1 VPQLGTFVK
10 LAQAWYNHTS
20 ILYGDLSGDVTLIQR
35 KTQNPAHWGD
45 EFTVTPDDLQY
56 LSTLLVEEEMPRSAK
71 ELGQALVLYRCR
83 QEEALIE
90 RAMSRGTPY
99 QPKRGYEVGEQVV
112 FPALGYRVGEVV
124 GMRPG
129 HNPEYG
135 PFRVMQVKFETDK
148 RREFAAELTI
158 DHLLNH
164 EVQAGSA
171 EGAEQHTPEQLATLY
186 GPRVGAMLEK
196 YLESEPTFVRLA
208 GKWFRRDLL
217 VDVHAGH
224 LNLAEAVLD
233 MGGGGPLPT
242 EALLGDL
249 ELPEEITPQLR
260 IFSLNYALQEDERFD
275 EVGPAGEVLWFL
287 RRMEPAAVQSVPTHL
302 QYQPLEYDPMLLTSE
317 MLALERDLDDEWSGS
332 NYAPETPEPVTV
344 ILTYPHWRSGTLP
357 LASRLARVFPTGRT
371 HRIRFT
377 LIDGE
382 TSTEMPAWVVREARY
397 VYGLEEWYRTYDVPV
412 GAYLELARGKKPG
425 TVVIQRRG
433 RRPRREWVRV
443 ALPVEG
449 RLTFEMRKKLIAC
462 DYDELMIVAEEDP
475 QTMDTVWDR
484 THRRGLSLGRLIAE
498 IFPELAKLSPQG
510 TVHAATLYNA
520 VNVAIRTPPGPLLAE
535 LIVSGIYA
543 PVGNNYWVLHTTPSG
558 V

>member
-1 VPQLGTFVK
+1 L
-10 LAQAWYNHTS
+10 
-20 ILYGDLSGDVTLIQR
+20 GDVTLIQR
-35 KTQNPAHWGD
+35 KTQNPAYWGE

-56 LSTLLVEEEMPRSAK
+56 LSTLLVEEELPRSAK
-71 ELGQALVLYRCR
+71 ELGEALVLYRCR
-83 QEEALIE
+83 QEKALIE
-90 RAMSRGTPY
+90 RAMSKGTPY
-99 QPKRGYEVGEQVV
+99 QPRRSYQISEQVV
-112 FPALGYRVGEVV
+112 FPALNYRVGEVV
-124 GMRPG
+124 GVRPG

-135 PFRVMQVKFETDK
+135 PFQVIQVRFETGK
-148 RREFAAELTI
+148 PREFAAELTI
-158 DHLLNH
+158 DHPLNH
-164 EVQAGSA
+164 EAQTGIA
-171 EGAEQHTPEQLATLY
+171 EGVGQHTPEKLAALY

-196 YLESEPTFVRLA
+196 HLESEPTFVRLA

-233 MGGGGPLPT
+233 MAGGGPLPT

-287 RRMEPAAVQSVPTHL
+287 RRMEPTGVQSVPTYL
-302 QYQPLEYDPMLLTSE
+302 QYEPLEYDPVLLTSE
-317 MLALERDLDDEWSGS
+317 MLALERDLDDEWSNFNS
-332 NYAPETPEPVTV
+332 APEMPEPVTV
-344 ILTYPHWRSGTLP
+344 VLTYPHWRSGTLP
-357 LASRLARVFPTGRT
+357 LSSRLARVFPTGRT

-377 LIDGE
+377 LVDGE
-382 TSTEMPAWVVREARY
+382 TGTEMPAWVMRKARY
-397 VYGLEEWYRTYDVPV
+397 VYGLEEWYRTYDVPA

-425 TVVIQRRG
+425 TVIIQRRG

-443 ALPVEG
+443 VLPVEG

-462 DYDELMIVAEEDP
+462 DYDELMIVAEEDSKA
-475 QTMDTVWDR
+475 MDTVWTR
-484 THRRGLSLGRLIAE
+484 THKQGLPLARLITE

-510 TVHAATLYNA
+510 TVHAATLYSA
-520 VNVAIRTPPGPLLAE
+520 ANVAMRTPPGPLLAE
-535 LIVSGIYA
+535 LVTSGVHA
-543 PVGNNYWVLHTTPSG
+543 PVGDNYWVLRATPSG